1 MVTSFPVPLFFEMTV
16 TSQLAEIARQG
27 IWASLSDGW
36 YYEPAY
42 SLFCNTLHLY
52 VWLVLFILPLLLGLL
67 STGESDPHK

>member
-1 MVTSFPVPLFFEMTV
+1 M
-16 TSQLAEIARQG
+16 AEIARQG